1 MASSTTPTSNAWP
14 RVDFTPISML
24 SKSMKTAI
32 FKRVSVTENPADSWV
47 NAPTDRVDPPQGG
60 ERARMARIRAQR
72 LAPGVGRA
80 QGYSHDTTRL
90 QTTDY
95 RLQTTEEGLGRLPPR
110 AC

>member
-1 MASSTTPTSNAWP
+1 MASSTTPTSNAWL

-32 FKRVSVTENPADSWV
+32 FKRVSVTDNPAYTWV

-60 ERARMARIRAQR
+60 ERAQMARIRAQN

-80 QGYSHDTTRL
+80 RSYGKDNTGS
-90 QTTDY
+90 
-95 RLQTTEEGLGRLPPR
+95 GLMVADCGLRV
-110 AC
+110 AG